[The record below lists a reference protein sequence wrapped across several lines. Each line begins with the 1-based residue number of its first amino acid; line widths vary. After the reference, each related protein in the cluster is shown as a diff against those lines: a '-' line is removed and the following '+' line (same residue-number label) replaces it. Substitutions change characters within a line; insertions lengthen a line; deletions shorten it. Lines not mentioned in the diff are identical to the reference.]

1 MKQYLDLIRDIM
13 AHGTERKD
21 RTGVGTISVFGRQI
35 RFDMRN
41 GFPAVTTKA
50 LAWRSVISELLW
62 FLEGSASEHRLA
74 EIKNDNKPYAELSE
88 KERRTIWTANYEKQG
103 RDLGYQDGFLGNIYG
118 HQWANLFVIDY
129 STLKIHNKQKEQ
141 PDNYEYPKFEQKTIQ
156 YNNDLAGKIFTSKKG
171 YKCVVFDVKQSGHTG
186 VHSKYLVQFLNT
198 GSIKE
203 LRRNQ
208 LTSGDFVD
216 NYEKNVFGVGCTG
229 DEITKINGQ
238 HTKEYIL
245 WHSMMQRCYSPKNSH
260 YKSYGGRGVTVCKR
274 WHYFSNFK
282 NDIQNLPFYT
292 EWKKGLKYEL
302 DKDIKG
308 GKVYSPET
316 CVFTPSECNRILSK
330 INTKMLV
337 YQGRIYP
344 SLRYLQEDYPYFTR
358 KKVNDILNGI
368 YQNEQDHDLSKLK
381 LKENEFVSFEY
392 KHINQIANAINM
404 IKSDPWSRRIV
415 ANAWNVYD
423 LNDMALMPCHY
434 AFQFYVSGENG
445 EYLSLMWNQRSVD
458 VCCGLCFNIASYGL
472 LLHIIAKITNKIPL
486 ELIGNLGDTHI
497 YLNHLDGAIEQLSRE
512 PKKLPELIL
521 PEKADYS
528 DINGFLKS
536 VKTSDFKLKDYEHY
550 PAIKFEMAV

>member
-50 LAWRSVISELLW
+50 LAWRSVVSELLF

-103 RDLGYQDGFLGNIYG
+103 RDLGFKNGFLGRIYG
-118 HQWANLFVIDY
+118 KQWRDFNGIVYTDEENGLFVSDRIKWA
-129 STLKIHNKQKEQ
+129 T
-141 PDNYEYPKFEQKTIQ
+141 
-156 YNNDLAGKIFTSKKG
+156 KKLITVDQITEVIYG
-171 YKCVVFDVKQSGHTG
+171 
-186 VHSKYLVQFLNT
+186 
-198 GSIKE
+198 IK
-203 LRRNQ
+203 N
-208 LTSGDFVD
+208 
-216 NYEKNVFGVGCTG
+216 
-229 DEITKINGQ
+229 
-238 HTKEYIL
+238 
-245 WHSMMQRCYSPKNSH
+245 
-260 YKSYGGRGVTVCKR
+260 
-274 WHYFSNFK
+274 
-282 NDIQNLPFYT
+282 
-292 EWKKGLKYEL
+292 
-302 DKDIKG
+302 
-308 GKVYSPET
+308 
-316 CVFTPSECNRILSK
+316 
-330 INTKMLV
+330 
-337 YQGRIYP
+337 
-344 SLRYLQEDYPYFTR
+344 
-358 KKVNDILNGI
+358 
-368 YQNEQDHDLSKLK
+368 
-381 LKENEFVSFEY
+381 
-392 KHINQIANAINM
+392 
-404 IKSDPWSRRIV
+404 DPWSRRLLV
-415 ANAWNVYD
+415 SAWNPAELEY
-423 LNDMALMPCHY
+423 MALPPCHY
-434 AFQFYVSGENG
+434 AFQFYVSGASG

-472 LLHIIAKITNKIPL
+472 LLHIIAKITGKIPL

-497 YLNHLDGAIEQLSRE
+497 YLNHLDGAIEQLNRE